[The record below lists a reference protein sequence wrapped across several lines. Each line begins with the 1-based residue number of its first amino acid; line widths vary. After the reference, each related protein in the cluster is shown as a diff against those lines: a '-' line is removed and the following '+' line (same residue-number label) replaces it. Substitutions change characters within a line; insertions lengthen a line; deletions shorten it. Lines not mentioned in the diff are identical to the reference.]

1 MSIGDVPEEVFR
13 MQNMCLSA
21 GHVNA
26 ADYCSTMLKFPTHYE
41 MLEAFQQD
49 TGATLRVMQ

>member
-1 MSIGDVPEEVFR
+1 

-26 ADYCSTMLKFPTHYE
+26 VDYCATMLKFPTHFE
-41 MLEAFQQD
+41 MLESFQKD
-49 TGATLRVMQ
+49 TGATLRPPQ